1 MLGRVKNSTKPTPLR
16 IVARALLTASDEP
29 SYRFADKPKSELGMK
44 AAVNLVLA
52 TFGAVALATS
62 GAAAQKITFTLNWGG
77 GGDHAPYFYA
87 QKLGLYK
94 QAGLDVDFE
103 TGRGSAA
110 SAQKVGAG
118 QSQLGLSD
126 MAGVLLFRGKG
137 LDAVGVMNVYANS
150 PQGLYRLKSSGIES
164 VKDLAG
170 KKIGN
175 PAGDGARTMW
185 PALAKK
191 VGIDP
196 GSVTWVNIDAN
207 AKLSAL
213 KARTID
219 ATTSFFNLHHVFAR
233 ELGGDMGFLA
243 WKDAGVNPYGNS
255 IIANGPWLRANR
267 DKADKFVK
275 ITQKTFADCVKTPE
289 PCINALVAANGALL
303 FQNELENWH
312 LVTML
317 MSDEISRTVAL
328 GWHDDARMAD
338 DYRLIDEYLK
348 MEKPYDVKIA
358 YTNEFL
364 DTTVKMPPIH
374 PPKLY

>member
-1 MLGRVKNSTKPTPLR
+1 
-16 IVARALLTASDEP
+16 
-29 SYRFADKPKSELGMK
+29 MK
-44 AAVNLVLA
+44 AIASIVSAAFAAISL
-52 TFGAVALATS
+52 GAYP
-62 GAAAQKITFTLNWGG
+62 AAAQKITFTLNWVA

-87 QKLGLYK
+87 QKMGSYK
-94 QAGLDVDFE
+94 QAGLDIDFE

-150 PQGLYRLKSSGIES
+150 PQGLYWLKSSGITS

-196 GSVTWVNIDAN
+196 SSVTWVNIDAN

-213 KARTID
+213 KARTVD

-233 ELGGDMGFLA
+233 ELGSDMGFLA

-255 IIANGPWLRANR
+255 IIANGPWLKGNR
-267 DKADKFVK
+267 DKAEKFVR
-275 ITQKTFADCVKTPE
+275 ITQKAFAECVKTPD
-289 PCINALVAANGALL
+289 PCIKALVEANGALL
-303 FQNELENWH
+303 YQNELDNWH

-328 GWHDDARMAD
+328 GWHDDQRMAD
-338 DYRLIDEYLK
+338 DYRLVDEYLK
-348 MEKPYDVKIA
+348 MEKPYDVRTA

-364 DTTVKMPPIH
+364 DRAVKMPPIH
-374 PPKLY
+374 PPKLF

>member
-1 MLGRVKNSTKPTPLR
+1 
-16 IVARALLTASDEP
+16 
-29 SYRFADKPKSELGMK
+29 MK
-44 AAVNLVLA
+44 IIAKL
-52 TFGAVALATS
+52 ALATLVAPVAF
-62 GAAAQKITFTLNWGG
+62 AAEATAQKLTFTLNWVA

-87 QKLGLYK
+87 QKMGFYK

-137 LDAVGVMNVYANS
+137 VDAVGVMNVYANS
-150 PQGLYRLKSSGIES
+150 PQGLYWLKSSGIRG
-164 VKDLAG
+164 VNDLAG

-191 VGIDP
+191 VGMDP
-196 GSVTWVNIDAN
+196 SSVTWVNIDAN
-207 AKLSAL
+207 AKLGAL
-213 KARTID
+213 KSRTID

-233 ELGGDMGFLA
+233 ELGSDMGFLA

-255 IIANGPWLRANR
+255 IIANGAWLSANR

-275 ITQKTFADCVKTPE
+275 VTQKAFADCAKTPE
-289 PCINALVAANGALL
+289 PCIQALVEANGALL
-303 FQNELENWH
+303 YQNELDNWH
-312 LVTML
+312 LVTIL
-317 MSDEISRTVAL
+317 MNDETSRTVAL
-328 GWHDDARMAD
+328 GWHDDKRMAD
-338 DYRLIDEYLK
+338 DYKLVDEYLK
-348 MEKPYDVKIA
+348 MERPYDVKTA

-364 DTTVKMPPIH
+364 DKNVKMPPIH